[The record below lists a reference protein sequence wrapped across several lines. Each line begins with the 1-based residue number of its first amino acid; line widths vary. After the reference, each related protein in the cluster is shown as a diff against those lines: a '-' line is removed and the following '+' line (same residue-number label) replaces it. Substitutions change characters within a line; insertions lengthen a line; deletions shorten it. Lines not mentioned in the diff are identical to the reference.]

1 MSMWLMALHLLNF
14 LAPAFGLALMLG
26 VLGLFFDRKRPSPQY
41 LYISAAMYFVASMAV
56 LLLGLALLGRDGK
69 TITYAALVSVNAAL
83 AAWRH
88 R

>member
-1 MSMWLMALHLLNF
+1 MSIWPMALHLLNF

-26 VLGLFFDRKRPSPQY
+26 VLGQFFDKKRPSPQY
-41 LYISAAMYFVASMAV
+41 LYTSVAMYFVASVAV
-56 LLLGLALLGRDGK
+56 LLMGLALLGRDGK
-69 TITYAALVSVNAAL
+69 TVTYAALVSINAAL

>member
-1 MSMWLMALHLLNF
+1 
-14 LAPAFGLALMLG
+14 
-26 VLGLFFDRKRPSPQY
+26 
-41 LYISAAMYFVASMAV
+41 

-69 TITYAALVSVNAAL
+69 TVTYAALVSVNAAL